1 MKLILE
7 TKSEKLELNKQL
19 ADLRKSELSIKHY
32 RDKLVDRI
40 DFVKKRNKE
49 LENKIS
55 HGIENDSQKIKEL
68 EAEVVAL
75 WSDRKIEIL
84 GEVMTRNQKLECE
97 RASLLRAAINSHIDV
112 FKIMLDNA
120 TKKNPV
126 IQNSRTPLHE
136 AALKVSCLDRLF
148 RVSHMFRYSKQRLL

>member
-19 ADLRKSELSIKHY
+19 ADLRKNELSIKNY
-32 RDKLVDRI
+32 QGILINRI
-40 DFVKKRNKE
+40 DFIKKRNKE
-49 LENKIS
+49 LEDKIS
-55 HGIENDSQKIKEL
+55 QGTENDSQKIKDL

-97 RASLLRAAINSHIDV
+97 RSSLFRAAINSHIDV

-136 AALKVSCLDRLF
+136 AALKVKTVPVPLNGVLD
-148 RVSHMFRYSKQRLL
+148 QWPPP

>member
-19 ADLRKSELSIKHY
+19 ADLRKSELSIKNY
-32 RDKLVDRI
+32 QGLLINRI
-40 DFVKKRNKE
+40 EFIKKRNKE

-55 HGIENDSQKIKEL
+55 HGNEDASQKIKEL
-68 EAEVVAL
+68 KAEVVAL

-112 FKIMLDNA
+112 FKVMLDNA

-136 AALKVSCLDRLF
+136 AALKVKTVPVPLNGVLD
-148 RVSHMFRYSKQRLL
+148 QWPPP

>member
-7 TKSEKLELNKQL
+7 TRSEKLELSKQL
-19 ADLRKSELSIKHY
+19 ADLRKSELSIKNYHNI
-32 RDKLVDRI
+32 LISRI
-40 DFVKKRNKE
+40 DFIKKRNKE
-49 LENKIS
+49 LENRIS
-55 HGIENDSQKIKEL
+55 HGNEDAGQKIKDL

-97 RASLLRAAINSHIDV
+97 RASLLQAAIHSHIDV

-126 IQNSRTPLHE
+126 IHNSRTPLHE
-136 AALKVSCLDRLF
+136 AALKVNSCLDRL
-148 RVSHMFRYSKQRLL
+148 